1 MEVKSEAS
9 ASFPA
14 AAAGQFDLLDMLAEV
29 ASQELQNEGRG
40 IPAPSSKVPPKSKP
54 GNHRSKRK
62 SLADYDSFDVA
73 QVKRMS
79 QVSLL
84 KLFAEQVG
92 IRANVVELTSHLI
105 LDNFNAIIHTT
116 ESLTKVFRGVVFQPC
131 RFLGGRRRDAQ
142 DVRLPLPPAPGKLR
156 LSQPELRERG
166 QGEGRH
172 EAAPRRAR
180 RGHVRRGRAEGGVRR
195 GAEEEESTGDCRGGQ
210 QRHREGGAGSWDA
223 AADEATGASATA
235 AAGSS
240 CLSETGTK

>member
-1 MEVKSEAS
+1 MMEVKSEAS
-9 ASFPA
+9 SFPA

-92 IRANVVELTSHLI
+92 IRAHVVELTYHLI
-105 LDNFNAIIHTT
+105 LDNFNSIIHTT
-116 ESLTKVFRGVVFQPC
+116 ESLTMVFRGVVF
-131 RFLGGRRRDAQ
+131 
-142 DVRLPLPPAPGKLR
+142 
-156 LSQPELRERG
+156 
-166 QGEGRH
+166 
-172 EAAPRRAR
+172 
-180 RGHVRRGRAEGGVRR
+180 
-195 GAEEEESTGDCRGGQ
+195 
-210 QRHREGGAGSWDA
+210 
-223 AADEATGASATA
+223 
-235 AAGSS
+235 
-240 CLSETGTK
+240 

>member
-1 MEVKSEAS
+1 MMEVKSETS
-9 ASFPA
+9 SSFP

-92 IRANVVELTSHLI
+92 IHLVCELT
-105 LDNFNAIIHTT
+105 T
-116 ESLTKVFRGVVFQPC
+116 
-131 RFLGGRRRDAQ
+131 
-142 DVRLPLPPAPGKLR
+142 
-156 LSQPELRERG
+156 
-166 QGEGRH
+166 
-172 EAAPRRAR
+172 
-180 RGHVRRGRAEGGVRR
+180 
-195 GAEEEESTGDCRGGQ
+195 
-210 QRHREGGAGSWDA
+210 
-223 AADEATGASATA
+223 
-235 AAGSS
+235 
-240 CLSETGTK
+240 